1 MRAAYEK
8 LPSGNGRSPEGGR
21 VVKVVA
27 AIVVAVI
34 VGLWIGR
41 STAGSE
47 TSRQPSVP
55 TRSADLFGF
64 ERSCSGAAAAAGRYF
79 ELMNSQKVALDA
91 KASRETI
98 GQIAAGHM
106 EAELKAAVPYLVA
119 PYAAGTIGQEY
130 RAGVATIQMGVPLG
144 YSVLSCTPD
153 LVRVR
158 IWTVTVRGNASS
170 VWPMQFWRTVQTE
183 LAWQNGRWLI
193 EKGWNRDGPV
203 PYWTQRPLPDRSA
216 NQALVMRVAGGM
228 KSFGSR
234 P

>member
-8 LPSGNGRSPEGGR
+8 LPSSNGRSPGGGR
-21 VVKVVA
+21 VVKVAA

-47 TSRQPSVP
+47 TSTQPGVRTGSVNL
-55 TRSADLFGF
+55 SGF
-64 ERSCSGAAAAAGRYF
+64 DHSCSGAAAAAGRYF
-79 ELMNSQKVALDA
+79 ELINSPKVALDA
-91 KASRETI
+91 KASRDTI
-98 GQIAAGHM
+98 DQIAAGHM

-119 PYAAGTIGQEY
+119 PYAAGTIGREY

-158 IWTVTVRGNASS
+158 IWTVTVRGNAGS

-193 EKGWNRDGPV
+193 VKGWNRDGPV
-203 PYWTQRPLPDRSA
+203 PYWTQRPLPDRPA

-228 KSFGSR
+228 KSFGSL